1 MITPLNPRN
10 NRMADFGLSPGA
22 MSHGIV
28 FAGGM
33 ALDLDTVQRVP
44 EADTI
49 ANETRLCLEEIE
61 EIVTAAGG
69 TKRDI
74 VKVTCFLTDDS
85 YRGEFIQAFRDFFA
99 PGPFPARAT
108 YVAGIAGGCRV
119 EMEAV
124 AVVPQDKK

>member
-10 NRMADFGLSPGA
+10 NRMADFGLSAGA

-28 FAGGM
+28 YAGGM
-33 ALDLDTVQRVP
+33 ALDLDTIQRVP

-61 EIVTAAGG
+61 DIVKAAGG

-85 YRGEFIQAFRDFFA
+85 YRQEFIPAFKAFFD
-99 PGPFPARAT
+99 PGPYPARAT

-124 AVVPQDKK
+124 AILPQDKK